1 VAFLKTVPGFEESFL
16 IDTAPSIGLQDS
28 RRIIGEYV
36 FTRKDLNEGR
46 TFDDDIALIT
56 LTWPDVP
63 VTEDEGWIMH
73 PADGS
78 QGDKKYQRQVQE
90 ISYFQTIF
98 GIPYRCLVPKN
109 IDGLLVAGQTIS
121 MTYMAHEPGPCRG
134 MVPCMHWGQAAGTAA
149 AIAVKNGVSPKNV
162 DIPTLRNMLESQGV
176 NLSKDAIDLSEVRE
190 SIARRGAKI
199 SRIV

>member
-1 VAFLKTVPGFEESFL
+1 VPIPGTRKAIRMLNEAGFYVAITSNQAGIAK
-16 IDTAPSIGLQDS
+16 GL
-28 RRIIGEYV
+28 

-63 VTEDEGWIMH
+63 VAEDEGWIMH

-78 QGDKKYQRQVQE
+78 QGDKKYQRQVKE

-98 GIPYRCLVPKN
+98 GVPYRCLVPKN
-109 IDGLLVAGQTIS
+109 IDRLLVAGQTIS
-121 MTYMAHEPGPCRG
+121 MTYMAHEPSPCRG

-149 AIAVKNGVSPKNV
+149 AMAVKNGVLPRNV
-162 DIPTLRNMLESQGV
+162 DVKLLRNTLENQGV
-176 NLSKDAIDLSEVRE
+176 NLSKDTIDLSDVRE

>member
-1 VAFLKTVPGFEESFL
+1 VAFLKTVPGFENSFL

-28 RRIIGEYV
+28 RRIIGDYV
-36 FTRKDLNEGR
+36 LTRKDVNEGR

-56 LTWPDVP
+56 ITWPDVD

-78 QGDKKYQRQVQE
+78 QGNKKYQSQVRE

-98 GIPYRCLVPKN
+98 GIPYRCLIPKN

-134 MVPCMHWGQAAGTAA
+134 MVPCTHWGQAAGTAA
-149 AIAVKNGVSPKNV
+149 AIAVKNGISPRNIDVKLLRK
-162 DIPTLRNMLESQGV
+162 TLEDQGA
-176 NLSKDAIDLSEVRE
+176 NLDKKAIDLTEVRE
-190 SIARRGAKI
+190 NIARRGAKI